1 MEILIFLKCLI
12 LRIEAVFFSLLLLL
26 LLSLLLLSILLLL
39 LLLFIIK
46 LYYLYYMILFDS
58 SVKQDSLQ
66 AYYTLKKLK
75 RKQTLL

>member
-1 MEILIFLKCLI
+1 MVL
-12 LRIEAVFFSLLLLL
+12 SL